1 MDSDVDELA
10 AALVR
15 HCGAPPLASVE
26 PVVEAV
32 FLEFLEQFMEFTSP
46 SWCSPRSSMRRTR
59 SECCGWA
66 SSTWLVAR
74 I

>member
-46 SWCSPRSSMRRTR
+46 FWYYYSPDRRCVGYGL
-59 SECCGWA
+59 SAAAGHP
-66 SSTWLVAR
+66 LPG
-74 I
+74 